1 MIENMVEM
9 EPGRAFR
16 VKPSGDRWEIEY
28 LRRHVLPESQTE
40 WRVEV
45 VKPCYDRA
53 VWVLW
58 DRLMWE
64 LGSGPE
70 SMPTGDSFVEK
81 FHTPDLLS

>member
-1 MIENMVEM
+1 MDDHMVKI

-28 LRRHVLPESQTE
+28 LRRHTLPENQTE

-58 DRLMWE
+58 DRLRDQLTATSSDKPE
-64 LGSGPE
+64 PGP
-70 SMPTGDSFVEK
+70 VENV
-81 FHTPDLLS
+81 S